1 MQARKTS
8 RHPWWWLFVLAG
20 GITACNDLTEPLPAI
35 GGSYS
40 YTSTDELDPAR
51 QRQGTIIIV
60 DRDRLTARFDGN
72 FVYVSDEGRSVS
84 GALIGGFMTRDRIW
98 FRFLTEPFEFHEA
111 TYLSNTASGEIFLQG
126 STYFRSGAAFSLR
139 RSSF

>member
-1 MQARKTS
+1 MLERLRQPRL
-8 RHPWWWLFVLAG
+8 WWALLLIGGLA
-20 GITACNDLTEPLPAI
+20 ACNDLTAPLPTIA
-35 GGSYS
+35 GSYS
-40 YTSTDELDPAR
+40 YVSAGGDEPSR

-60 DRDRLTARFDGN
+60 DRDRRTARFDGN
-72 FVYVSDEGRSVS
+72 FTYVSNDGSSVT
-84 GALIGGFMTRDRIW
+84 GALIGGFMTTDRIW

-126 STYFRSGAAFSLR
+126 VFYFRTDAAFSLR